1 MTNQLERPQQQ
12 LSKTALALAAFKTG
26 YFSNQC
32 IHQLFQ
38 KQATKT
44 PEKIA
49 LAMEKREFTYRQVN
63 SRANQIAN
71 ALRAQGVN
79 LETPVGVCLRRSPE
93 AVIAILGILKAG
105 GAYVPVDPD
114 FPEARKQFI
123 IEDSG
128 LSVLITEKAL
138 LNTHVPSFAGYTLLL
153 DDASLLQQDSS
164 NLDVPIT
171 PESLMYILY
180 TSGSTGT
187 PKGVCGIHRAT
198 VNRFVWMWNQYPF
211 NSDEVCCHRTTL
223 NFVDSVWEMFGG
235 LLQGIKTVI
244 LPYEASANPHEIICI
259 LQETFVTRLTLVPS
273 LLQSLLLFRP
283 DLGNALPAMKIW
295 TVSGEQLTPNLLQ
308 KFRESVSCGILL
320 NLYGSTEVAGDVT
333 CAEFS
338 GELGNLDGG
347 VPIGQPILN
356 AESYILDENLQ
367 PVPSG
372 KVGELWVGGLVL
384 ARGYH
389 NKPEETKARF
399 IPNPFSDNGLLFKT
413 GDLAIQNDNGVLYY
427 MGRID
432 NQVKLRGFRVELEE
446 IESVL
451 GQFDK
456 SVSNITVVV
465 CENESL
471 PETKQLVAF
480 VVPSTVNVD
489 EMKKYALSKLPNYMV
504 PAQFVVMDE
513 LPLTVNG
520 KVDRQALSRMSS
532 WSFRVIEPHFLPQSQ
547 TEKLLADIWQQMFRV
562 SPVSRQDNFFQLGG
576 DSLSVVAFLEKLK
589 EEFGVLLPI
598 PNFVNDPSL
607 ASLARLFDEYKGA
620 KLCSVDEVRLMDVEI
635 VPFEDK
641 YLEKTVKLVSES
653 FTTREPE
660 VVALGIT
667 KQEFDVYAAICCRR
681 RLKNLSYV
689 AVQKPSGRVVGYCLS
704 EDFANYLLAEVEK
717 QDNGDSELPESMT
730 PIFALW
736 HSLEEMYKSSYGEV
750 KPGDILYVQL
760 SGAAS
765 DVDSTAIA
773 LALEKKVLEV
783 AASFNYK
790 RVATTCTQI
799 FTRYIALEEMGYQ
812 RKYAIDY
819 DVFEF
824 EGERI
829 FSSIAKTH
837 KEAVLVEKCL

>member
-1 MTNQLERPQQQ
+1 MTNQQERQQQQ
-12 LSKTALALAAFKTG
+12 LSRTALALTASKTG
-26 YFSNQC
+26 HFPNQC

-38 KQATKT
+38 KQAAKT
-44 PEKIA
+44 PERIA
-49 LAMEKREFTYRQVN
+49 LTMEKKEFTYRQMN
-63 SRANQIAN
+63 SWANQIAN
-71 ALRAQGVN
+71 ALRAQGVD

-138 LNTHVPSFAGYTLLL
+138 LNTHVPSFAGFTLLL
-153 DDASLLQQDSS
+153 DDTSLLQQDSS
-164 NLDVPIT
+164 NLDVSTT

-180 TSGSTGT
+180 TSGSTST
-187 PKGVCGIHRAT
+187 PKGVCGVHGAV
-198 VNRFVWMWNQYPF
+198 VNRFAWMWNQYPF
-211 NSDEVCCHRTTL
+211 SSDEVCCHRTTL
-223 NFVDSVWEMFGG
+223 GFVDSVWEMFGG
-235 LLQGIKTVI
+235 VLQGIKTVI
-244 LPYEASANPHEIICI
+244 LPYEASANPHEIIRV
-259 LQETFVTRLTLVPS
+259 LQKTLVTRLTLVPS

-283 DLGNALPAMKIW
+283 DLGNTLPVMKIW
-295 TVSGEQLTPNLLQ
+295 TVSGEQLTQNLLQ
-308 KFRESVSCGILL
+308 KFRESVSHGILL

-356 AESYILDENLQ
+356 AEIYILDKNLQ

-372 KVGELWVGGLVL
+372 KVGELWVGGPVL

-389 NKPEETKARF
+389 NKHEETKARF
-399 IPNPFSDNGLLFKT
+399 ILNPFSDNGLIFKT
-413 GDLAIQNDNGVLYY
+413 GDLALQDDNGVLFCV
-427 MGRID
+427 GRID
-432 NQVKLRGFRVELEE
+432 NQVKIRGARIELEE
-446 IESVL
+446 IESIL
-451 GQFDK
+451 RQFDK
-456 SVSNITVVV
+456 SVFNITVVV
-465 CENESL
+465 CENENL
-471 PETKQLVAF
+471 IETKQLVAF
-480 VVPSTVNVD
+480 VAPSTVNVD
-489 EMKKYALSKLPNYMV
+489 EIKKYAFSKLPNYMV

-513 LPLTVNG
+513 LPLTTNG
-520 KVDRQALSRMSS
+520 KVDRQALSCMSS
-532 WSFRVIEPHFLPQSQ
+532 WSFRVIEPHLLPQSQ
-547 TEKLLADIWQQMFRV
+547 TEKLLADIWQKLFRV

-589 EEFGVLLPI
+589 QEFGVLLPVS
-598 PNFVNDPSL
+598 NFINDPSL

-620 KLCSVDEVRLMDVEI
+620 KLCSAEEVRLTDVEI

-660 VVALGIT
+660 VAALGIT
-667 KQEFDVYAAICCRR
+667 KQEFDTYAAICCRR

-689 AVQKPSGRVVGYCLS
+689 AVQKTSEQVVGYCLS

-717 QDNGDSELPESMT
+717 QDNDDSELPESMT
-730 PIFALW
+730 PLFELW
-736 HSLEEMYKSSYGEV
+736 HSLEKMYKSSYGEV

-760 SGAAS
+760 SGTAS
-765 DVDSTAIA
+765 DVNSAAIA

-783 AASFNYK
+783 AVSFNYK
-790 RVATTCTQI
+790 RVVTICTQI
-799 FTRYIALEEMGYQ
+799 FIRYIALEEMGYQ
-812 RKYAIDY
+812 RKYAVDY

-829 FSSIAKTH
+829 LSSIAKTH